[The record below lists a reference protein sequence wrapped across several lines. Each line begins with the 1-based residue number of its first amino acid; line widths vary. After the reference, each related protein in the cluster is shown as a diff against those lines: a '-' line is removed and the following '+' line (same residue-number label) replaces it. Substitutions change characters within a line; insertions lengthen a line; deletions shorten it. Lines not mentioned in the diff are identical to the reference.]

1 MSLRVAGGKVVAGS
15 LSPLAAMAVEAI
27 GGRMAGAGA
36 RGLSRGPSAAR
47 GSRAP
52 LALAAGQLGVRGPRG
67 PGRRP
72 MSGGAGFERRMR
84 ENIGG
89 SQVALSVSD
98 RFDVH
103 AELATAG

>member
-1 MSLRVAGGKVVAGS
+1 
-15 LSPLAAMAVEAI
+15 
-27 GGRMAGAGA
+27 
-36 RGLSRGPSAAR
+36 
-47 GSRAP
+47 
-52 LALAAGQLGVRGPRG
+52 
-67 PGRRP
+67 